1 MNKNYQNYQLTID
14 GDLIQ
19 EIDNGNEYTAL
30 DLLHK
35 SLHKY
40 LKNLD
45 SSPREKEVVIKANEE
60 VIESFKIEYDFNK
73 NKLKLKNENREI

>member
-40 LKNLD
+40 LRTWIHHRVK
-45 SSPREKEVVIKANEE
+45 K
-60 VIESFKIEYDFNK
+60 
-73 NKLKLKNENREI
+73 KL